1 MASHEKRT
9 QPVTFAGEVKM
20 TYFERLHPW
29 CIIKLLPNCQRIVVA
44 RFRRRR
50 DADDH
55 FRVLQRFVKEFTFV
69 IVFDIPPKPTLPKE

>member
-1 MASHEKRT
+1 
-9 QPVTFAGEVKM
+9 M

-69 IVFDIPPKPTLPKE
+69 IVFDMQPKPTVPQE

>member
-1 MASHEKRT
+1 MASKEKRT
-9 QPVTFAGEVKM
+9 QPVTVAGEVKM

-55 FRVLQRFVKEFTFV
+55 FRVLQRFVKESTFV
-69 IVFDIPPKPTLPKE
+69 IVFDIPPKPTLPKK